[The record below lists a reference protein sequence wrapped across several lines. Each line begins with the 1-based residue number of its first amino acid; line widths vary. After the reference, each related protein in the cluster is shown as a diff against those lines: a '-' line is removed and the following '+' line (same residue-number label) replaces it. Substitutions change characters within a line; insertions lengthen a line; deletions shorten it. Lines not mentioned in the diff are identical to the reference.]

1 MTSSISSSIDDKD
14 LDDAALWAVIDSAEA
29 SHSSSKSRKPLAL
42 KYPNFQSPP
51 QNPRCQFRNDSPI
64 SDPYRRPHKIARTC
78 ASEVSEC
85 ARPLAMVRTPIA
97 NAVMYTSPE
106 AYLSPQI
113 RRFSPNELND
123 VSEVSPGSYARSEE
137 KDVTRHCLNGRFPS
151 VSLFKDYQNAA
162 MAVIASICLCLP

>member
-1 MTSSISSSIDDKD
+1 
-14 LDDAALWAVIDSAEA
+14 
-29 SHSSSKSRKPLAL
+29 
-42 KYPNFQSPP
+42 
-51 QNPRCQFRNDSPI
+51 
-64 SDPYRRPHKIARTC
+64 
-78 ASEVSEC
+78 
-85 ARPLAMVRTPIA
+85 MVRTPIA